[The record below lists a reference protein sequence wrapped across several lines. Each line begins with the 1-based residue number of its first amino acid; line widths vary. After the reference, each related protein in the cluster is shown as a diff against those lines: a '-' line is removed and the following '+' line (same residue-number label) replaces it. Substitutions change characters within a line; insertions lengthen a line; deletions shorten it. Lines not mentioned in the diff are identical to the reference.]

1 MGTKTVPM
9 YRTDRTHVSYPY
21 RTRTVP
27 VPYPHPY
34 PHPNPYQPS
43 RTYHLAYR
51 PASKMANRALLSKLA
66 NFYYDTDTVYPVLS
80 SCWSFTCFQILS
92 PALDALTFS
101 PTCLR
106 LCPPLCLPACVP
118 LYPPPRLPSCH
129 RLCLSLCFTLC
140 FFFFPSCSAALS
152 LTLSQSF
159 SPTASPTLSVILPPR
174 RGLKCGPNIDG
185 TREPVHLQFGTL
197 TAVGLQNQAGIVCSF
212 PTQNVCTE
220 IVCLK
225 ALRIILSSCHCNGN
239 NTVLQGNLFQS
250 VEARMKSIDLKA
262 SFLSIQTGKR
272 NINLLLHKIL
282 VLFE

>member
-1 MGTKTVPM
+1 MLLCHTLFSHSVS
-9 YRTDRTHVSYPY
+9 RFVSTDSNFVSDY
-21 RTRTVP
+21 VSQL
-27 VPYPHPY
+27 V
-34 PHPNPYQPS
+34 S
-43 RTYHLAYR
+43 RCVSELPPTLF
-51 PASKMANRALLSKLA
+51 RAL
-66 NFYYDTDTVYPVLS
+66 
-80 SCWSFTCFQILS
+80 S
-92 PALDALTFS
+92 PFWL

-106 LCPPLCLPACVP
+106 VFLPSTMPLCIPFCP
-118 LYPPPRLPSCH
+118 LVG
-129 RLCLSLCFTLC
+129 LSLVFKFCLLLWMPLLSLPHVSGFVPRFVSQLVRHFIPHLVSHHVTD
-140 FFFFPSCSAALS
+140 FVSHFVSRFASSFFPSCSAALS

-197 TAVGLQNQAGIVCSF
+197 TAVGLQNQTGIVCSF

-250 VEARMKSIDLKA
+250 VDARMKPIDLKA

-272 NINLLLHKIL
+272 NIIFFAQNIG
-282 VLFE
+282 VV